1 MTEETRES
9 GAGWSAPDRPGLGIP
24 PPPPPPPPQRITL
37 PPGIQAPRP
46 PGHTWPGPA
55 TARLPSGLFPSGPPR
70 PTYREPH
77 PTRLGAV
84 ALGGAAATVWMAL
97 FGLLAGTARAYAWWT
112 VAAGVVAWL
121 CALALAR
128 FGLRGVAVGIALTS
142 GLAIALAGVIVME
155 HWIGGHWVLW

>member
-1 MTEETRES
+1 MTEDVRDA

-24 PPPPPPPPQRITL
+24 PPPPQRITL
-37 PPGIQAPRP
+37 PPGMLPPARP
-46 PGHTWPGPA
+46 PWPGPG

-77 PTRLGAV
+77 PARLGAV
-84 ALGGAAATVWMAL
+84 AVGGAAGTLWMAL

-121 CALALAR
+121 SALALAR
-128 FGLRGVAVGIALTS
+128 YGLRGVAVGIALTS